1 MRPILIGLT
10 GRARS
15 GKTTAA
21 EHLARTYLLEQ
32 YAFADPLRDGLMAIF
47 NLDPTDFE
55 GDRKEQTL
63 GWLDCSPRQLM
74 QSMGTEWARNTV
86 HPDVWVKLA
95 EQNLEYMTKAMG
107 AVLAQEAPANA
118 DVVVPVPDSGVPAAL
133 GYAQASG
140 IPFELG
146 IIRNH
151 YVGRT
156 FIEPTQKV
164 RARLEMILQQTGAD
178 ELIFTG
184 DFYEPADRLRSFEI
198 VAGLRS

>member
-55 GDRKEQTL
+55 GDRKEQPL

-107 AVLAQEAPANA
+107 AVLGFVVSDVRFENEADLIRRRGGTVIHILRPNALAVNPHISEAGIAANSA
-118 DVVVPVPDSGVPAAL
+118 DLTLPNYGTVEG
-133 GYAQASG
+133 
-140 IPFELG
+140 F
-146 IIRNH
+146 
-151 YVGRT
+151 
-156 FIEPTQKV
+156 
-164 RARLEMILQQTGAD
+164 
-178 ELIFTG
+178 
-184 DFYEPADRLRSFEI
+184 LRSLDEVFLMIRERHQR
-198 VAGLRS
+198 AELKSA

>member
-55 GDRKEQTL
+55 GDRKEQPL

-95 EQNLEYMTKAMG
+95 EQNLEYMTKALG
-107 AVLAQEAPANA
+107 AVL
-118 DVVVPVPDSGVPAAL
+118 
-133 GYAQASG
+133 
-140 IPFELG
+140 G
-146 IIRNH
+146 II
-151 YVGRT
+151 VSD
-156 FIEPTQKV
+156 V
-164 RARLEMILQQTGAD
+164 RFENEADLIRRRGGTVIHILRPNALAVNPHISEAGIAANSAD
-178 ELIFTG
+178 LTLPNYGTVEGF
-184 DFYEPADRLRSFEI
+184 LRSLDEVFLMIRERHQR
-198 VAGLRS
+198 AELKSA

>member
-55 GDRKEQTL
+55 GDRKEQPL

-95 EQNLEYMTKAMG
+95 EQNLEYMTKALG
-107 AVLAQEAPANA
+107 AVLGFVVSDVRFENEADLIRRRGGTVIHILRPNALAVNPHISEAGIAANSA
-118 DVVVPVPDSGVPAAL
+118 DLKLPNYGTVEG
-133 GYAQASG
+133 
-140 IPFELG
+140 F
-146 IIRNH
+146 
-151 YVGRT
+151 
-156 FIEPTQKV
+156 
-164 RARLEMILQQTGAD
+164 
-178 ELIFTG
+178 
-184 DFYEPADRLRSFEI
+184 LRSLDEVFLMIRERHQR
-198 VAGLRS
+198 AELKSA

>member
-1 MRPILIGLT
+1 MRPILLGLT

-55 GDRKEQTL
+55 GDRKEQPL

-95 EQNLEYMTKAMG
+95 EQNLDYMSNALG
-107 AVLAQEAPANA
+107 AVLGFVVSDVRFENEADLIRRRGGTVIHILRPNALAVNPHISEAGIAANPADLTLPNYGTVEGFLRSL
-118 DVVVPVPDSGVPAAL
+118 DEVFL
-133 GYAQASG
+133 
-140 IPFELG
+140 
-146 IIRNH
+146 
-151 YVGRT
+151 T
-156 FIEPTQKV
+156 V
-164 RARLEMILQQTGAD
+164 RRLQQQSEHISA
-178 ELIFTG
+178 
-184 DFYEPADRLRSFEI
+184 
-198 VAGLRS
+198 

>member
-55 GDRKEQTL
+55 GDRKEQSL
-63 GWLDCSPRQLM
+63 GWLDRSPRQLM

-86 HPDVWVKLA
+86 HPDVWVRLG
-95 EQNLEYMTKAMG
+95 EQNLDYINQSLGTVLGFVISDVRFENEAELIRRRGGTVIHISRSDAQAVNPHISEAG
-107 AVLAQEAPANA
+107 IAVLQ
-118 DVVVPVPDSGVPAAL
+118 DDL
-133 GYAQASG
+133 
-140 IPFELG
+140 IL
-146 IIRNH
+146 RNNGT
-151 YVGRT
+151 V
-156 FIEPTQKV
+156 
-164 RARLEMILQQTGAD
+164 D
-178 ELIFTG
+178 EL
-184 DFYEPADRLRSFEI
+184 LRSLDAAFLMIRERHQR
-198 VAGLRS
+198 AEQLSA

>member
-21 EHLARTYLLEQ
+21 EHLAQTYLLEQ

-55 GDRKEQTL
+55 GDRKEQPL

-95 EQNLEYMTKAMG
+95 EQNLDYMTQALG
-107 AVLAQEAPANA
+107 AVLGFVISDVRFENEA
-118 DVVVPVPDSGVPAAL
+118 DLIRRRGGTVVHIFRPD
-133 GYAQASG
+133 AQAVNPHISEAG
-140 IPFELG
+140 VAAQKDDLTLTNYGTVEEL
-146 IIRNH
+146 
-151 YVGRT
+151 
-156 FIEPTQKV
+156 
-164 RARLEMILQQTGAD
+164 
-178 ELIFTG
+178 
-184 DFYEPADRLRSFEI
+184 LRSLDEVFLMIRERHQR
-198 VAGLRS
+198 AELKSA

>member
-55 GDRKEQTL
+55 GDRKEQPL

-95 EQNLEYMTKAMG
+95 EQNLDYMTQALG
-107 AVLAQEAPANA
+107 AVLGFVISDVRFENEA
-118 DVVVPVPDSGVPAAL
+118 DLIRRRGGTVVHIFRPD
-133 GYAQASG
+133 AQAVNPHISEAG
-140 IPFELG
+140 VAAQKDDLTLTNYGTVEEL
-146 IIRNH
+146 
-151 YVGRT
+151 
-156 FIEPTQKV
+156 
-164 RARLEMILQQTGAD
+164 
-178 ELIFTG
+178 
-184 DFYEPADRLRSFEI
+184 LRSLDEVFLMIRERHQR
-198 VAGLRS
+198 AEQQSA

>member
-21 EHLARTYLLEQ
+21 EHLAQTYLLEQ

-55 GDRKEQTL
+55 GDRKEQPL

-95 EQNLEYMTKAMG
+95 EQNLEYMTKALG
-107 AVLAQEAPANA
+107 AVLGFVVSDVRFENEADLIRRRGGTVIHILRPNALAVNPHISEAGIAANSA
-118 DVVVPVPDSGVPAAL
+118 DLTLPNYGTVEG
-133 GYAQASG
+133 
-140 IPFELG
+140 F
-146 IIRNH
+146 
-151 YVGRT
+151 
-156 FIEPTQKV
+156 
-164 RARLEMILQQTGAD
+164 
-178 ELIFTG
+178 
-184 DFYEPADRLRSFEI
+184 LRSLDEVFLMIRERHQR
-198 VAGLRS
+198 AELKSA

>member
-55 GDRKEQTL
+55 GDRKEQPL

-95 EQNLEYMTKAMG
+95 EQNLDYMSNALG
-107 AVLAQEAPANA
+107 AVLGFVVSDVRFENEADLIRRRGGTVIHILRPNALAVNPHISEAGIAANPADLTLPNYGTVEGFLRSL
-118 DVVVPVPDSGVPAAL
+118 DEVFL
-133 GYAQASG
+133 
-140 IPFELG
+140 
-146 IIRNH
+146 
-151 YVGRT
+151 T
-156 FIEPTQKV
+156 V
-164 RARLEMILQQTGAD
+164 RRLQQQSEHISA
-178 ELIFTG
+178 
-184 DFYEPADRLRSFEI
+184 
-198 VAGLRS
+198 

>member
-55 GDRKEQTL
+55 GDRKEQPL

-86 HPDVWVKLA
+86 HPDVWVKVA
-95 EQNLEYMTKAMG
+95 EQNLEYMTKALG
-107 AVLAQEAPANA
+107 AVLGFVVSDVRFENEAHLIRRRGGTVIHIGRN
-118 DVVVPVPDSGVPAAL
+118 D
-133 GYAQASG
+133 AQAVNPHISEAG
-140 IPFELG
+140 IAVRQNDLILHNNGTVDEFLCSLDEVFLT
-146 IIRNH
+146 IRERH
-151 YVGRT
+151 
-156 FIEPTQKV
+156 Q
-164 RARLEMILQQTGAD
+164 RAEQLSA
-178 ELIFTG
+178 
-184 DFYEPADRLRSFEI
+184 
-198 VAGLRS
+198 

>member
-55 GDRKEQTL
+55 GDRKEQPL

-95 EQNLEYMTKAMG
+95 EQNLEYMTKALG
-107 AVLAQEAPANA
+107 AVLGFVVSDVRFENEADLIRRRGGTVIHILRPNALAVSPHISEAGIAANSA
-118 DVVVPVPDSGVPAAL
+118 DLTLPNYGTVEG
-133 GYAQASG
+133 
-140 IPFELG
+140 F
-146 IIRNH
+146 
-151 YVGRT
+151 
-156 FIEPTQKV
+156 
-164 RARLEMILQQTGAD
+164 
-178 ELIFTG
+178 
-184 DFYEPADRLRSFEI
+184 LRSLDEVFLMIRERHQR
-198 VAGLRS
+198 AEQQSA

>member
-55 GDRKEQTL
+55 GDRKEQPL

-74 QSMGTEWARNTV
+74 QSMGTEWARNTI

-95 EQNLEYMTKAMG
+95 EQNLEYMTKALG
-107 AVLAQEAPANA
+107 AVL
-118 DVVVPVPDSGVPAAL
+118 
-133 GYAQASG
+133 
-140 IPFELG
+140 G
-146 IIRNH
+146 II
-151 YVGRT
+151 VSD
-156 FIEPTQKV
+156 V
-164 RARLEMILQQTGAD
+164 RFENEADLIRRRGGTVIHILRPNALAVNPHISEAGIAANSAD
-178 ELIFTG
+178 LTLPNYGTVEGF
-184 DFYEPADRLRSFEI
+184 LRSLDEVFLMIRERHQR
-198 VAGLRS
+198 AELKSA

>member
-55 GDRKEQTL
+55 GDRKEQPL

-95 EQNLEYMTKAMG
+95 EQNLEYMTKALG
-107 AVLAQEAPANA
+107 AVLGFVVSDVRFENEADLIRRRGGTVIHILRPNALAVNPHISEAGIAANSA
-118 DVVVPVPDSGVPAAL
+118 D
-133 GYAQASG
+133 
-140 IPFELG
+140 
-146 IIRNH
+146 
-151 YVGRT
+151 
-156 FIEPTQKV
+156 
-164 RARLEMILQQTGAD
+164 
-178 ELIFTG
+178 FTLPNYG
-184 DFYEPADRLRSFEI
+184 TVEDFLRSLDEVFLMIRERHQR
-198 VAGLRS
+198 AERQSA